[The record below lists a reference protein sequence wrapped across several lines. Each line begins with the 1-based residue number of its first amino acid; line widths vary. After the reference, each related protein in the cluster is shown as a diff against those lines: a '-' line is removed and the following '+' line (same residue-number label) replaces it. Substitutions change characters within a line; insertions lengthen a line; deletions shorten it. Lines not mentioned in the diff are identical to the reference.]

1 MNTSLIFNSGSLSEA
16 DALVVFSA
24 QSSSMHLRLRHKS
37 EGAMT
42 SGRRGLGVRVT
53 DGSEVA
59 SPRSAR
65 EAELEAE
72 IGRLRRSLDEA
83 VRRTASEVPAATAG
97 HEREIADARAD
108 LALAQARIA
117 ELEQANAELTA
128 SHAVLAA
135 SEARYR
141 LAVESASDY
150 AIFTTDLTG
159 RITAW
164 HTGAQ
169 NLMGWTEEEAVGA
182 PANLIFTPED
192 DREATAETEMRLAV
206 TEGRGEDDRW
216 HLRKDGTRFW
226 ANGLMMPLRDDE
238 GGLAGFLKILRDR
251 TEQKRAAERQALLLH
266 ELNHRVKNT
275 LATVQAFSSQTLRT
289 ASSLSEARE
298 SITARLIALA
308 QAHDVLTAEDWEGAD
323 IAKIVADALR
333 LHGGDGE
340 RCRWQGNALRVAPRI
355 ALAISMMLHEL
366 TTNAIKYGAL
376 SNATGTVLVTW
387 TTQEAIKAGQELQLH
402 FRWQESG
409 GPPVR
414 PPARKGFGSRLIER
428 GLANELGGEAR
439 VLYEPQGVVCTLDV
453 PLELG

>member
-1 MNTSLIFNSGSLSEA
+1 M
-16 DALVVFSA
+16 
-24 QSSSMHLRLRHKS
+24 
-37 EGAMT
+37 
-42 SGRRGLGVRVT
+42 GVGVSVGV
-53 DGSEVA
+53 DVA
-59 SPRSAR
+59 SAESTR

-83 VRRTASEVPAATAG
+83 VRRTASQVPVATVG

-117 ELEQANAELTA
+117 ELEQANAELAA

-164 HTGAQ
+164 NTGAQ

-192 DREATAETEMRLAV
+192 DREATAETEMRLSV

-226 ANGLMMPLRDDE
+226 ANGLMMPLRDDA

-251 TEQKRAAERQALLLH
+251 TEQKRAGERQAMLLN

-275 LATVQAFSSQTLRT
+275 LATVQAFTTQSLRT

-298 SITARLIALA
+298 SIMARLIALA

-355 ALAISMMLHEL
+355 ALALSMMLHEL
-366 TTNAIKYGAL
+366 ATNAIKYGAL
-376 SNATGTVLVTW
+376 SNATGNVLVTW
-387 TTQEAIKAGQELQLH
+387 TTEEAAEVSRELRLH
-402 FRWQESG
+402 FCWQESG
-409 GPPVR
+409 GPPVT
-414 PPARKGFGSRLIER
+414 PPSRKGFGSRLIER

-439 VLYEPQGVVCTLDV
+439 VLYEPQGVICKLDI
-453 PLELG
+453 PLEMG